1 MWCQLRIPLP
11 LSICG
16 KICRY
21 QIVVFL
27 YMQKQYTTNR
37 SLSQS
42 SRKKLN
48 PSESATMHE
57 DNHQPAVKSSY
68 LCFAV
73 TSFVSDSVNFEFVL
87 NFVVLATSNSTAL
100 SRQIHLA
107 GGRILL
113 GEVYQHSKAYSGVL
127 ILPDLCGD
135 MAVFVWSYHVL
146 SLPNRVQIW
155 NRNQNLW
162 SRPVI
167 YKAYCQI
174 SKHF

>member
-11 LSICG
+11 SSIWG

-27 YMQKQYTTNR
+27 YMQKQYTTDR
-37 SLSQS
+37 PLSQS
-42 SRKKLN
+42 SRRKLN
-48 PSESATMHE
+48 PSESAAMYE
-57 DNHQPAVKSSY
+57 DDRQPAVKQSY

-73 TSFVSDSVNFEFVL
+73 TSFVSDSVSFE
-87 NFVVLATSNSTAL
+87 FVVLATSNSIAL
-100 SRQIHLA
+100 DRQIHLA
-107 GGRILL
+107 GGCILL

-127 ILPDLCGD
+127 ILPGLCSD

-146 SLPNRVQIW
+146 SLPDRVQIW

-162 SRPVI
+162 SRPLL
-167 YKAYCQI
+167 YKAHSQI
-174 SKHF
+174 LKHF